1 MAEEAY
7 CPAVQSAQSVLAT
20 TLLNLPTGQS
30 EQETEPLA
38 AENTYFPGTQLV
50 QAVAPVVLV
59 PVAPAGQASQELSA
73 HGNSSKGVL
82 AGHTVDAVVRRLG
95 SLVFILAGHAVDA
108 VVRPLGRL
116 VLAGNAIFAG
126 RAVRHIIVLAGLA
139 LIT

>member
-1 MAEEAY
+1 MAAVAY

-59 PVAPAGQASQELSA
+59 PVAPAGQASQVSDVCAVSALNFPEAQSA
-73 HGNSSKGVL
+73 HTAAPVSLLKVPPGQTVGA
-82 AGHTVDAVVRRLG
+82 AGP
-95 SLVFILAGHAVDA
+95 AGPVYPASARQVTEPIA
-108 VVRPLGRL
+108 PPV
-116 VLAGNAIFAG
+116 AE
-126 RAVRHIIVLAGLA
+126 
-139 LIT
+139 